1 MSYKIIKTADFNKIT
16 KDTIRLKNVCKTSSV
31 REIYSMDVYLLDNNK
46 RCPLLI
52 ETPVLTIGSNI
63 FNRNSHNYFFIALRH
78 LEYDK
83 SIQNFYR
90 LITNLEYSI
99 IRSLLQYYE
108 LSQTYSNNMLLDVE
122 EQLSDVVDYNFF
134 INTDK
139 YVSISVEYKK
149 EVSTV
154 YDRFKKRYSDEE
166 YLDKITKHSR
176 GQFILE
182 LPSIW
187 FELDSNKKVIKI
199 GFNWLA
205 LQTKL
210 LDVCIIEKCL
220 IEDEV
225 PLAPPPPPIFIQ
237 QPNRPIHP
245 MMGLFGGGIPKINPN
260 DLLGGIGGLKKGT
273 VNEGVKPVKVIQGNG
288 FKPPSLNDI
297 LSTLK
302 SLKKKDTVEC
312 QS

>member
-1 MSYKIIKTADFNKIT
+1 MSYKIIKSEHFNNIT
-16 KDTIRLKNVCKTSSV
+16 KEVIRLKDICRTSNVK
-31 REIYSMDVYLLDNNK
+31 EIYSMDVYLLEKNK
-46 RCPLLI
+46 RCPLMI
-52 ETPVLTIGSNI
+52 QTPVLTIGSNTFI
-63 FNRNSHNYFFIALRH
+63 RNKHTYFFIALRH

-83 SIQNFYR
+83 GIQNFYR

-99 IRSLLQYYE
+99 IQSLLQYYE
-108 LSQTYSNNMLLDVE
+108 LSETYNNNMILDLE
-122 EQLSDVVDYNFF
+122 DQLTEVSDYNFF

-149 EVSTV
+149 EVSTL
-154 YDRFKKRYSDEE
+154 YDRYQKKYNEDTCLE
-166 YLDKITKHSR
+166 KITKHSR

-187 FELDSNKKVIKI
+187 FELDNNKKITKI
-199 GFNWLA
+199 GFNWTA

-210 LDVCIIEKCL
+210 LDQCKIEKCL
-220 IEDEV
+220 IEDDI
-225 PLAPPPPPIFIQ
+225 PIPPPPPPPPPIIQ
-237 QPNRPIHP
+237 QLNRPIHP
-245 MMGLFGGGIPKINPN
+245 MMGLFGGGVPKINPN

-273 VNEGVKPVKVIQGNG
+273 VIMGNKTLKVVQSNG

-302 SLKKKDTVEC
+302 SLKKKDQT
-312 QS
+312 

>member
-1 MSYKIIKTADFNKIT
+1 MSYKIIKSEHFNKIT
-16 KDTIRLKNVCKTSSV
+16 KDIIRLRDICKTSNV
-31 REIYSMDVYLLDNNK
+31 REIYSMDVYLLEKNN
-46 RCPLLI
+46 RCPLMI
-52 ETPVLTIGSNI
+52 QTPVLTIGSNTFI
-63 FNRNSHNYFFIALRH
+63 RNRHTYFFIALRH

-99 IRSLLQYYE
+99 IQSLLQYYE
-108 LSQTYSNNMLLDVE
+108 LSETYNNSMILNVE
-122 EQLSDVVDYNFF
+122 DQLAEVSDYNFF

-149 EVSTV
+149 EISTL
-154 YDRFKKRYSDEE
+154 YDRYQKKYSDEAFLE
-166 YLDKITKHSR
+166 KITKHSR

-187 FELDSNKKVIKI
+187 FELDNKKITKI
-199 GFNWLA
+199 GFNWTA

-210 LDVCIIEKCL
+210 LDQCKIEKCL
-220 IEDEV
+220 IEDDI
-225 PLAPPPPPIFIQ
+225 PISPPPPPPPSMKQ
-237 QPNRPIHP
+237 QNRPIHP
-245 MMGLFGGGIPKINPN
+245 MMSLFGGGVPKINPN
-260 DLLGGIGGLKKGT
+260 DLLEGIGGLKKGSVT
-273 VNEGVKPVKVIQGNG
+273 EGIKPLKVIQGNG

-302 SLKKKDTVEC
+302 NLKKKD
-312 QS
+312 

>member
-1 MSYKIIKTADFNKIT
+1 MSYKIIKTAHFNKIT
-16 KDTIRLKNVCKTSSV
+16 KDAIILKNVCKTSTA

-46 RCPLLI
+46 RTSLLI
-52 ETPVLTIGSNI
+52 ETPVLTIGSNT
-63 FNRNSHNYFFIALRH
+63 FNRNNHTYFFIALRH

-83 SIQNFYR
+83 GIQNFYR

-99 IRSLLQYYE
+99 ISSLLQYYE
-108 LSQTYSNNMLLDVE
+108 LSETYNNNMLLDVE
-122 EQLSDVVDYNFF
+122 EQLAEVTDYNFF

-149 EVSTV
+149 EVSTI
-154 YDRFKKRYSDEE
+154 YDRFKKRYSDGEC
-166 YLDKITKHSR
+166 LDKITKHSR

-187 FELDSNKKVIKI
+187 FELDIDKKITKI
-199 GFNWLA
+199 GFNWLG

-210 LDVCIIEKCL
+210 LDVCRIEKCL

-225 PLAPPPPPIFIQ
+225 PLAPPPPPPPPMPIQ
-237 QPNRPIHP
+237 HNRPIHP

-260 DLLGGIGGLKKGT
+260 DLLGGIGGLKKGA
-273 VNEGVKPVKVIQGNG
+273 VIEGCKPLKVIGGNG

-302 SLKKKDTVEC
+302 SLKKKDT
-312 QS
+312 

>member
-1 MSYKIIKTADFNKIT
+1 MSYKIIKTVDFNKIT
-16 KDTIRLKNVCKTSSV
+16 KEVIRLKDICRTSKV

-52 ETPVLTIGSNI
+52 ETPVLTIGSNV

-83 SIQNFYR
+83 GIQNFYR

-99 IRSLLQYYE
+99 IQSLLQYYE
-108 LSQTYSNNMLLDVE
+108 LSETYNNNMILDVE
-122 EQLSDVVDYNFF
+122 EQLGGETDYNFF

-149 EVSTV
+149 EVSTL
-154 YDRFKKRYSDEE
+154 YDRFKKRYNDNEC
-166 YLDKITKHSR
+166 LDKITKHSR

-187 FELDSNKKVIKI
+187 FELNSDKKIIKV
-199 GFNWLA
+199 GFSWTA
-205 LQTKL
+205 LQIKL
-210 LDVCIIEKCL
+210 LDQCRIEKCL
-220 IEDEV
+220 IEDDI
-225 PLAPPPPPIFIQ
+225 PIPPPPPPPMLHMQ
-237 QPNRPIHP
+237 HNRPMHP
-245 MMGLFGGGIPKINPN
+245 MMGLFGGGVPKINPN
-260 DLLGGIGGLKKGT
+260 DLLAGIGGLKKGS

-302 SLKKKDTVEC
+302 SLKKKDT
-312 QS
+312 